1 MQEKRC
7 ADPKEPPE
15 PEPEPEPGPDDEH
28 GAALAET
35 LREIE
40 EEQPKEGA

>member
-1 MQEKRC
+1 M

-15 PEPEPEPGPDDEH
+15 PESEPGPEDDNY
-28 GAALAET
+28 GAALAKT

>member
-1 MQEKRC
+1 M
-7 ADPKEPPE
+7 ADPKDPR
-15 PEPEPEPGPDDEH
+15 EPEPEPGPEDDEH
-28 GAALAET
+28 GGALAET

>member
-1 MQEKRC
+1 V

-15 PEPEPEPGPDDEH
+15 PEPEPGPEDDEH
-28 GAALAET
+28 GAALADT